1 MKKKT
6 CKIIAYAVM
15 LLFALIQIFPFLWLV
30 NFSLKGT
37 AQIFTESSL
46 ALPDPI
52 VWSNYQEAWI
62 RGSVAKYFMNSVL
75 VSAVSVGGIL
85 LIAGMMAYA
94 ITRLTWKW
102 KKATFNLLM
111 LGMMIP
117 IHATLIP
124 LFIVLRKMHLLSTH
138 MGIILPYIATGLP
151 LAVFIY
157 SNFIR
162 SIPFEM
168 ESAAAIDGC
177 SITKTYFK
185 IILPILKPAT
195 ATIAIFSFMNIWNEF
210 IMASTFLQNQS
221 LNTLPVGLMAFKGQ
235 YLTDWGPLGAA
246 IVIASIPILLFYFI
260 FSEQVE
266 KSFAAGAALK

>member
-6 CKIIAYAVM
+6 CKILAYAAM
-15 LLFALIQIFPFLWLV
+15 LLFALIQIFPFLWLI

-46 ALPDPI
+46 TLPNPVI
-52 VWSNYQEAWI
+52 WNNYQEAWFK
-62 RGSVAKYFMNSVL
+62 GNVAKYFMNSVL

-102 KKATFNLLM
+102 KKGTFNLLM

-124 LFIVLRKMHLLSTH
+124 LFIVLKKMHLLSTH

-177 SITKTYFK
+177 SVTKMYFQ

-195 ATIAIFSFMNIWNEF
+195 ATIAIFSFMSIWNEF

>member
-6 CKIIAYAVM
+6 CKILAYAAM
-15 LLFALIQIFPFLWLV
+15 LLFALIQIFPFLWLI

-46 ALPDPI
+46 TLPNPVI
-52 VWSNYQEAWI
+52 WNNYQEAWFK
-62 RGSVAKYFMNSVL
+62 GNVAKYFMNSVL

-102 KKATFNLLM
+102 KKGTFNLLM

-124 LFIVLRKMHLLSTH
+124 LFIVLKKMHLLSTH

-177 SITKTYFK
+177 SVTKMYFK

-195 ATIAIFSFMNIWNEF
+195 ATIAIFSFMSIWNEF

>member
-1 MKKKT
+1 
-6 CKIIAYAVM
+6 M
-15 LLFALIQIFPFLWLV
+15 LLFALIQIFPFLWLI

-46 ALPDPI
+46 TLPNPVI
-52 VWSNYQEAWI
+52 WNNYQEAWFK
-62 RGSVAKYFMNSVL
+62 GNVAKYFMNSVL

-102 KKATFNLLM
+102 KKGTFNLLM

-124 LFIVLRKMHLLSTH
+124 LCIVLKKMHLLSTH

-177 SITKTYFK
+177 SVTKMYFK

-195 ATIAIFSFMNIWNEF
+195 ATIAIFSFMSIWNEF

>member
-6 CKIIAYAVM
+6 CKILAYAAM
-15 LLFALIQIFPFLWLV
+15 LLFALIQIFPFLWLI

-46 ALPDPI
+46 TLPNPVI
-52 VWSNYQEAWI
+52 WNNYQEAWFK
-62 RGSVAKYFMNSVL
+62 GNVAKYFMNSVL

-102 KKATFNLLM
+102 KKGTFNLLM

-124 LFIVLRKMHLLSTH
+124 LFIVLKKMHLLSTH
-138 MGIILPYIATGLP
+138 MVIILPYIATGLP

-177 SITKTYFK
+177 SVTKMYFK

-195 ATIAIFSFMNIWNEF
+195 ATIAIFSFMSIWNEF

>member
-6 CKIIAYAVM
+6 CKILAYAAM

-46 ALPDPI
+46 TLPNPVI
-52 VWSNYQEAWI
+52 WNNYQEAWFK
-62 RGSVAKYFMNSVL
+62 GNVAKYFMNSVL

-102 KKATFNLLM
+102 KKGTFNLLM

-124 LFIVLRKMHLLSTH
+124 LFIVLKKMHLLSTH

-177 SITKTYFK
+177 SVTKMYFK

-195 ATIAIFSFMNIWNEF
+195 ATIAIFSFMSIWNEF

>member
-6 CKIIAYAVM
+6 CKILAYAAM

-46 ALPDPI
+46 SLPNPVI
-52 VWSNYQEAWI
+52 WNNYQEAWFK
-62 RGSVAKYFMNSVL
+62 GNVAKYFMNSVL

-85 LIAGMMAYA
+85 LIADMMAYA

-102 KKATFNLLM
+102 KKGTFNLLM

-124 LFIVLRKMHLLSTH
+124 LFIVLKKMHLLSTH

-177 SITKTYFK
+177 SVTKMYFK

-195 ATIAIFSFMNIWNEF
+195 ATIAIFSFMSIWNEF

>member
-6 CKIIAYAVM
+6 CKILAYAAM
-15 LLFALIQIFPFLWLV
+15 LLFALIQIFPFLWLI

-46 ALPDPI
+46 TLPNPVI
-52 VWSNYQEAWI
+52 WNNYQEAWFK
-62 RGSVAKYFMNSVL
+62 GNVAKYFMNSVL

-102 KKATFNLLM
+102 KKGTFNLLM

-124 LFIVLRKMHLLSTH
+124 LFIVLKKMHLLSTH

-177 SITKTYFK
+177 SVTKMYFK

-195 ATIAIFSFMNIWNEF
+195 ATIAIFSFMSIWNEF

-246 IVIASIPILLFYFI
+246 IVIASIPILLFYLI

>member
-1 MKKKT
+1 MKNKT
-6 CKIIAYAVM
+6 CKILAYAAM

-46 ALPDPI
+46 SLPNPVI
-52 VWSNYQEAWI
+52 WNNYQEAWFK
-62 RGSVAKYFMNSVL
+62 GNVAKYFMNSVL

-102 KKATFNLLM
+102 KKGTFNLLM

-124 LFIVLRKMHLLSTH
+124 LFIVLKKMHLLSTH

-177 SITKTYFK
+177 SVTKMYFK

-195 ATIAIFSFMNIWNEF
+195 ATIAIFSFMSIWNEY

>member
-6 CKIIAYAVM
+6 CKILAYAAM

-46 ALPDPI
+46 SLPNPVI
-52 VWSNYQEAWI
+52 WNNYQEAWFK
-62 RGSVAKYFMNSVL
+62 GNVAKYFMNSVL

-102 KKATFNLLM
+102 KKGTFNLLM

-124 LFIVLRKMHLLSTH
+124 LFIVLKKMHLLSTH

-177 SITKTYFK
+177 SVTKMYFK

-195 ATIAIFSFMNIWNEF
+195 ATIAIFSFMSIWNEF